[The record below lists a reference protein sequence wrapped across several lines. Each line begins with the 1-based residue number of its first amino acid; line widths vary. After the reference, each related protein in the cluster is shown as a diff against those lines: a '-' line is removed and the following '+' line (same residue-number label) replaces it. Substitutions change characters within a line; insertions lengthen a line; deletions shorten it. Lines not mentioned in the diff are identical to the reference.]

1 MIGKKHSFKL
11 HKDIYNDIDKKELK
25 ESYLVHIPQLVICV
39 QRRTKL
45 ADSIKSI
52 SATSNHYVMRSIIGL
67 ALLLSLVLP
76 SMALSP
82 VEQAYVDGVN
92 DGVKLGRLVNNV
104 EQYNIAVQQFNDKIN
119 QTFGA
124 NASAMWLPKI
134 ATNNTLVPDIFT
146 SMKPIHKM
154 DGNPGEVIV
163 VQN

>member
-1 MIGKKHSFKL
+1 
-11 HKDIYNDIDKKELK
+11 
-25 ESYLVHIPQLVICV
+25 
-39 QRRTKL
+39 
-45 ADSIKSI
+45 
-52 SATSNHYVMRSIIGL
+52 MRSIIGL

-82 VEQAYVDGVN
+82 IEQAYVDGVN

-134 ATNNTLVPDIFT
+134 ATNNTLVPDTFT

-154 DGNPGEVIV
+154 DGTQGETIV

>member
-1 MIGKKHSFKL
+1 MHTYHSWGFES
-11 HKDIYNDIDKKELK
+11 NK
-25 ESYLVHIPQLVICV
+25 ES
-39 QRRTKL
+39 L
-45 ADSIKSI
+45 AGSIKFI

-92 DGVKLGRLVNNV
+92 DGVKLGKLVNNV

-124 NASAMWLPKI
+124 NASVMWLPKI
-134 ATNNTLVPDIFT
+134 ATNNTLVPDTFT

-154 DGNPGEVIV
+154 DGAQGETTV